1 MQNARARAEE
11 TLNHTDHVNLLKPA
25 QLPAGGVW
33 ADLGAGSGAFTLA
46 LRELIGPAA
55 SIYAVD
61 KDGGSLKHLERA
73 FARRF
78 GESTSL
84 HLVQADLS
92 GPLDLPEL
100 DGALMANSLHF
111 FRDREKMLERVRTL
125 LRPKGTLL
133 LVEYNV
139 DQGNPWVP
147 FPLSFATFK
156 RMAAGSGFE
165 APRLLATR
173 PSGFLGEF
181 YSAAASRG

>member
-1 MQNARARAEE
+1 
-11 TLNHTDHVNLLKPA
+11 
-25 QLPAGGVW
+25 
-33 ADLGAGSGAFTLA
+33 
-46 LRELIGPAA
+46 
-55 SIYAVD
+55 
-61 KDGGSLKHLERA
+61 
-73 FARRF
+73 ARRF

-84 HLVQADLS
+84 HLVRADLA

-125 LRPKGTLL
+125 LRPQGTLL

-156 RMAAGSGFE
+156 RVAAGAGFE
-165 APRLLATR
+165 APRLLATH
-173 PSGFLGEF
+173 PSGFLREF
-181 YSAAASRG
+181 YSAAAGRG